1 LRVSRG
7 NRVRSLLA
15 AAHASSGPTAVPHL
29 GIPVGA
35 WAVRGD
41 AARHRLRRLVTLAF
55 MLRLVRHNI
64 SAATR
69 RDLWD
74 VGRIIGAQVVMPLP
88 LKRSTAHEPQL
99 ECDLAGLSGGFYCSV
114 IISLTSAQKQK
125 NKAPRASHSARA
137 GANYDGE
144 LRSSPPANFPS
155 PESPP
160 SRT

>member
-1 LRVSRG
+1 
-7 NRVRSLLA
+7 
-15 AAHASSGPTAVPHL
+15 
-29 GIPVGA
+29 
-35 WAVRGD
+35 
-41 AARHRLRRLVTLAF
+41 

-114 IISLTSAQKQK
+114 ISSLI
-125 NKAPRASHSARA
+125 KATTASHSDRA
-137 GANYDGE
+137 GAKYDGE
-144 LRSSPPANFPS
+144 LR
-155 PESPP
+155 
-160 SRT
+160 